1 MARRSRDADQMSG
14 DSGVKRDLGYHYSR
28 RERMSL
34 ESAPPPR
41 PEGGFFRRNRHL
53 VIILLDLLI
62 LVLLFYGL
70 RAFLSG
76 QQERTRLEGYQLTLR
91 GFPYEEV
98 VLASVSVKRI
108 SRKPAGEY
116 TSIRVR
122 FQMEDGGEA
131 VEAEALL
138 PDETGEEIMI
148 RQALPAPQRGETLL
162 VEVVLS
168 GEQSQAIRSD
178 RLSTDLEW

>member
-1 MARRSRDADQMSG
+1 LARRSRDADVTG
-14 DSGVKRDLGYHYSR
+14 GNPGIKRDLGYHYSR
-28 RERMSL
+28 RERLSL

-76 QQERTRLEGYQLTLR
+76 QEERARLAGYQLTLR

-108 SRKPAGEY
+108 SRQPRGEY
-116 TSIRVR
+116 TTIRVR
-122 FQMEDGGEA
+122 FQLEAGGEA

-138 PDETGEEIMI
+138 PEEAGGEIML
-148 RQALPAPQRGETLL
+148 RQALPAPRRGETLL
-162 VEVVLS
+162 ADVVLS
-168 GEQSQAIRSD
+168 GEGSLAERSD
-178 RLSTDLEW
+178 RLSTDLER